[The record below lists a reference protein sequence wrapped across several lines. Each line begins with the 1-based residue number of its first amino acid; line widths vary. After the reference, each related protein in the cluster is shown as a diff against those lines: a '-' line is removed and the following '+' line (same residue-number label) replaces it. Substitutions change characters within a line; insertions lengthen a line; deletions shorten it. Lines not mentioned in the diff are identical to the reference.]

1 MFLKTADRF
10 YALRF
15 LRLLTT
21 NWEDTNAF
29 KAGIID
35 KDGKKLRKAT
45 SSDDKKVYNLF
56 HKLVFNVKRLLNK
69 IPFGKSKLAS
79 YAAGLYLI
87 KEETNLSEELLGLII
102 EELFAFDPCDTY
114 LTESNAFLLNEE
126 GNLNVGEYEFTEE
139 TLLLKNGDSLEGWG
153 RKLECTLE
161 NNSPAGYIYNLPIF
175 NLRDAK
181 TGQTV
186 IVNNTQII
194 PSNKSTDMDEDM
206 MGTTSVAFKPKP
218 LLRKS
223 KDGKGTYCLKYP
235 HQGANW
241 KMFTVC
247 SETFRKFE
255 TGRYKFERWSRYL
268 NLQDENEKALYD
280 YASTNRKKTV
290 VLQCSETGALRA
302 IRKLDKR

>member
-35 KDGKKLRKAT
+35 KNGKKLRKPT
-45 SSDDKKVYNLF
+45 SSDDKKVYNIF
-56 HKLVFNVKRLLNK
+56 HKLVFNVKRLLNV

-79 YAAGLYLI
+79 YAAALYLI
-87 KEETNLSEELLGLII
+87 KEETNLSEALLGCII
-102 EELFAFDPCDTY
+102 EELFAFDPSDRC
-114 LTESNAFLLNEE
+114 LLESNSFLLNEA
-126 GNLNVGEYEFTEE
+126 GNLNVGEYEFIEE
-139 TLLLKNGDSLEGWG
+139 TLLLQNGDSLEGTG
-153 RKLECTLE
+153 RKLRCTLE
-161 NNSPAGYIYNLPIF
+161 NNSPVGSIYNLPLF
-175 NLRDAK
+175 NLQDIK

-194 PSNKSTDMDEDM
+194 PIDMDEDM
-206 MGTTSVAFKPKP
+206 MSTASVAFKPRP
-218 LLRKS
+218 LLKKS

-235 HQGANW
+235 HQGAKW

-255 TGRYKFERWSRYL
+255 TGRFKFERWAKYL
-268 NLQDENEKALYD
+268 NLQDETEKAVYD
-280 YASTNRKKTV
+280 FATANRKKTV

-302 IRKLDKR
+302 IRRLDR

>member
-35 KDGKKLRKAT
+35 KNGKKLRKAT
-45 SSDDKKVYNLF
+45 SAEDKKVYNIF
-56 HKLVFNVKRLLNK
+56 HKLVFNVKRLLNI
-69 IPFGKSKLAS
+69 IPFGKTKLAS

-87 KEETNLSEELLGLII
+87 KEETNLSEDLLGCII
-102 EELFAFDPCDTY
+102 EELFAFDPSDCC
-114 LTESNAFLLNEE
+114 LLESDSLLLNEA
-126 GNLNVGEYEFTEE
+126 GNLDVGEYVFTEE
-139 TLLLKNGDSLEGWG
+139 TLLLQNGDSLPGHG
-153 RKLECTLE
+153 RKLRCTLE
-161 NNSPAGYIYNLPIF
+161 NNSPVGSIYNLPVF
-175 NLRDAK
+175 NLQDIE

-186 IVNNTQII
+186 ILNNTQII
-194 PSNKSTDMDEDM
+194 PQSLAEDM
-206 MGTTSVAFKPKP
+206 MGTNSVAFKPRP
-218 LLRKS
+218 ILTKS

-255 TGRYKFERWSRYL
+255 TGRFKFERWAKYL
-268 NLQDENEKALYD
+268 NLQDEAEKAVYD
-280 YASTNRKKTV
+280 FASANRKKTV

-302 IRKLDKR
+302 VRRLNRG